1 MLQSTAV
8 ARRTALVF
16 LGGAA
21 ATACIAARTA
31 KQLTVEDVIDRNT
44 RARGGAAALD
54 RVRQVS
60 IDVEIDEGGQKLNG
74 HYAAT
79 RDGLARID
87 VYADGK
93 SVFSEGLDAEGG
105 WFWNGKEIK
114 ASNAGGVAA
123 LRNGADNNVL
133 GWHRF
138 QGRGHKLTLM
148 PEERIDATSYPV
160 VEILYSTG
168 QRSYFY
174 LDPRTWLA
182 VRRRDERAY
191 HPDVDP
197 TKQRVETRFSA
208 FERVAGVLAPHLDQ
222 DFDLAANKLLASHRV
237 LARRVN
243 PELASDHFDR
253 HRRAPVSW

>member
-1 MLQSTAV
+1 MSQSTAV

-16 LGGAA
+16 LGGVAA
-21 ATACIAARTA
+21 SACFAVRAA
-31 KQLTVEDVIDRNT
+31 KSLTVDEVLRRNT
-44 RARGGAAALD
+44 VARGGAAALD
-54 RVRQVS
+54 RVRLVS

-79 RDGLARID
+79 SDRLARID

-114 ASNAGGVAA
+114 TSNAGGVAA
-123 LRNGADNNVL
+123 LRNGADNNAL

-138 QGRGHKLTLM
+138 EARGHEFSLM
-148 PEERIDATSYPV
+148 PEETIDGTAYPV
-160 VEILYSTG
+160 VEILYTTG

-174 LDPRTWLA
+174 LDPQTWLA

-191 HPDVDP
+191 HPDVDS
-197 TKQRVETRFSA
+197 TKQRVETRFSN
-208 FERVAGVLAPHLDQ
+208 FEHVEGVVAPHLDQ
-222 DFDLAANKLLASHRV
+222 DFDLATNKLLASHRV
-237 LARRVN
+237 LARRLN
-243 PELASDHFDR
+243 PELSEDYFDR
-253 HRRAPVSW
+253 HRRAPVGW